1 MRLTKLALRN
11 ERDAKAAVWLE
22 KDIVRIAVEEDKLKH
37 RHHASTPKDM
47 EPEEPKKEKKPEKVV
62 AENDWRI

>member
-22 KDIVRIAVEEDKLKH
+22 KDIVRIADEESALKH
-37 RHHASTPKDM
+37 RHHATTPKEK
-47 EPEEPKKEKKPEKVV
+47 EPEEPKKEE
-62 AENDWRI
+62 